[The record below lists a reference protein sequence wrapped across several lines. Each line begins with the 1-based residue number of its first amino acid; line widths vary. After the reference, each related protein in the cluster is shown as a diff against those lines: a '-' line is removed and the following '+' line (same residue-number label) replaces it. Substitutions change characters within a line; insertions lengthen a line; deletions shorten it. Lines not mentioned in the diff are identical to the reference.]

1 MKLKKIVVALS
12 LVSGLLGCQSQF
24 EFSAEEQNAALRAD
38 AQQKL
43 QALRGNT
50 YVREIRTEDAARRKP
65 VFITEQGA
73 TLRSLLADTLPGY
86 SIIPRGGVSLNKNI
100 DVSANGMQLQ
110 DFIEY
115 IEGTA
120 DLDIK
125 IEGNRVIV
133 SDFETREWN
142 LAAFASTRNVN
153 NVIASTQTRGA
164 KAGDTNSNQDDQ
176 PGASTGNIIGF
187 SLSEDEWT
195 RIMVGAR
202 KIIGAPADSVTG
214 SAKAGGASLA
224 GGGSLN
230 SGAQTMPAG
239 GMESGLNFDVP
250 MPQVGG
256 LRGSADSALNGAYIE
271 GIRSVGIVTAG
282 GRPSKMKVLDRYFQR
297 AIAEATKVI
306 NVQVEAYDVLLSDGR
321 QKGIDWNL
329 LIKSTVSG
337 NPLGL
342 SFFNS
347 SPASDDPFWNVKG
360 TYESSKVSASA
371 LVRFLEQYG
380 RVELKDQPNITV
392 RNGVPAQI
400 YAGEELTY
408 IVDVEQTQDINGN
421 ATVTPKLGRLKVG
434 VTLSVTVRVL
444 DNDRM
449 LVDIWPVISN
459 LNEADTIQIG
469 TYSFKTPRVN
479 LKEFST
485 QLIASSGQSVHMGG
499 LITKRMNEALRQLP
513 WQNLVTKAVLNP
525 LTQGINNSLE
535 RRELVLV
542 VTPTLVEGVL

>member
-1 MKLKKIVVALS
+1 MKLKQIVLALS
-12 LVSGLLGCQSQF
+12 LATGLLGCQSSF
-24 EFSAEEQNAALRAD
+24 DFSQDSQHGALRPE
-38 AQQKL
+38 AQEKM

-50 YVREIRTEDAARRKP
+50 YVREIRTEDAAKRKP
-65 VFITEQGA
+65 IFFTQKGIS
-73 TLRSLLADTLPGY
+73 LRSVLQETLPGY
-86 SIIPRGGVSLNKNI
+86 SIIPRGKVDLNSPI
-100 DVSANGMQLQ
+100 DVAANGMQLQ

-115 IEGTA
+115 IEGTR

-125 IEGNRVIV
+125 IEGNRVLI
-133 SDFETREWN
+133 SNFETREWN

-164 KAGDTNSNQDDQ
+164 KAGDSEDEKQTGN
-176 PGASTGNIIGF
+176 STGNVIGF

-195 RIMVGAR
+195 KIMEGAR
-202 KIIGAPADSVTG
+202 KIIGASGDKAE
-214 SAKAGGASLA
+214 AGGPRMSAGAASA
-224 GGGSLN
+224 SVGGGRS
-230 SGAQTMPAG
+230 S
-239 GMESGLNFDVP
+239 SGLDFDVQEP
-250 MPQVGG
+250 MLLVGG
-256 LRGSADSALNGAYIE
+256 SNDSEQTPAYIE

-297 AIAEATKVI
+297 AITESTKVV
-306 NVQVEAYDVLLSDGR
+306 NVQVEAYDVLLTDGK
-321 QKGIDWNL
+321 QKGIDWNV
-329 LIKSTVSG
+329 LINSTVNG

-342 SFFNS
+342 NFFNT
-347 SPASDDPFWNVKG
+347 SPSSDDPFWNVQG
-360 TYESSKVSASA
+360 TYESSKVNASA
-371 LVRFLEQYG
+371 LVKFLEQYG

-408 IVDVEQTQDINGN
+408 IVDVEQSQDESGN
-421 ATVTPKLGRLKVG
+421 VTVTPKLGRLKVG

-444 DNDRM
+444 ENDRL
-449 LVDIWPVISN
+449 LVDVWPVISN
-459 LNEADTIQIG
+459 LNDPDTITIG
-469 TYSFKTPRVN
+469 DYSFSTPRVN

-485 QLIASSGQSVHMGG
+485 QLITSSGQSVHLGG

-513 WQNLVTKAVLNP
+513 WQNLVTKAILNP

-542 VTPTLVEGVL
+542 VTPTLVEGAL

>member
-1 MKLKKIVVALS
+1 MKLKQIVLALS
-12 LVSGLLGCQSQF
+12 LATGLLGCQSSF
-24 EFSAEEQNAALRAD
+24 DFSQDSQHGALRPE
-38 AQQKL
+38 AQEKM

-50 YVREIRTEDAARRKP
+50 YVREIRTEDAAKRKP
-65 VFITEQGA
+65 IFFTQKGIS
-73 TLRSLLADTLPGY
+73 LRSVLQETLPGY
-86 SIIPRGGVSLNKNI
+86 SIIPRGKVDLNSPI
-100 DVSANGMQLQ
+100 DVAANGMQLQ

-115 IEGTA
+115 IEGTR

-125 IEGNRVIV
+125 IEGNRVLI
-133 SDFETREWN
+133 SNFETREWN

-164 KAGDTNSNQDDQ
+164 KAGDSEDEKQTGN
-176 PGASTGNIIGF
+176 STGNVIGF

-195 RIMVGAR
+195 KIMEGAR
-202 KIIGAPADSVTG
+202 KIIGASGDKAE
-214 SAKAGGASLA
+214 AGGPRMSAGAASA
-224 GGGSLN
+224 SVGGGRSN
-230 SGAQTMPAG
+230 SG
-239 GMESGLNFDVP
+239 LDFDVQEP
-250 MPQVGG
+250 MLLVGG
-256 LRGSADSALNGAYIE
+256 SNDSEQAPAYIE

-297 AIAEATKVI
+297 AITESTKVV
-306 NVQVEAYDVLLSDGR
+306 NVQVEAYDVLLTDGK
-321 QKGIDWNL
+321 QKGIDWNV
-329 LIKSTVSG
+329 LINSTVNG

-342 SFFNS
+342 NFFNT
-347 SPASDDPFWNVKG
+347 SPSSDDPFWNVQG
-360 TYESSKVSASA
+360 TYESSKVNASA
-371 LVRFLEQYG
+371 LVKFLEQYG

-408 IVDVEQTQDINGN
+408 IVDVEQSQDESGN
-421 ATVTPKLGRLKVG
+421 VTVTPKLGRLKVG

-444 DNDRM
+444 ENDRL
-449 LVDIWPVISN
+449 LVDVWPVISN
-459 LNEADTIQIG
+459 LNDPDTITIG
-469 TYSFKTPRVN
+469 DYSFSTPRVN

-485 QLIASSGQSVHMGG
+485 QLITSSGQSVHLGG

-513 WQNLVTKAVLNP
+513 WQNLVTKAILNP

-542 VTPTLVEGVL
+542 VTPTLVEGAL

>member
-1 MKLKKIVVALS
+1 MNLKKIAIAVTMAA
-12 LVSGLLGCQSQF
+12 GLIGCKSAF
-24 EFSAEEQNAALRAD
+24 EFSPEEQHAPLRPD
-38 AQQKL
+38 VQQKL

-50 YVREIRTEDAARRKP
+50 YVREIRSEDAALRKP
-65 VFITEQGA
+65 VFLTQANIP
-73 TLRSLLADTLPGY
+73 LRTALSTTLPGY
-86 SIIPRGGVSLNKNI
+86 SIIPRGQVNLDQKINLAAS
-100 DVSANGMQLQ
+100 GMPLQ
-110 DFIEY
+110 DLIEY
-115 IEGTA
+115 IEGTS

-133 SDFETREWN
+133 SDFETRDWN

-164 KAGDTNSNQDDQ
+164 KAGEDTARDQ
-176 PGASTGNIIGF
+176 ENGVSTGNVIGF
-187 SLSEDEWT
+187 SLSEDEWV
-195 RIMVGAR
+195 RIMAGAR
-202 KIIGAPADSVTG
+202 TIIGAQSTG
-214 SAKAGGASLA
+214 VPTTETSNAGENGAVSSAGQMGQAGSM
-224 GGGSLN
+224 S
-230 SGAQTMPAG
+230 
-239 GMESGLNFDVP
+239 SGLNFDVQIPQGMPP
-250 MPQVGG
+250 MGDGYPGK
-256 LRGSADSALNGAYIE
+256 AAYIE
-271 GIRSVGIVTAG
+271 GIRSVGIITAG
-282 GRPSKMKVLDRYFQR
+282 GPPSKMKVLDRYFKR
-297 AIAEATKVI
+297 AIEEASKVI
-306 NVQVEAYDVLLSDGR
+306 NVSVEAYDVLLSDGR

-329 LIKSTVSG
+329 LVKSTVSG

-342 SFFNS
+342 NFFNT

-360 TYESSKVSASA
+360 TYDSDKVSATT
-371 LVRFLEQYG
+371 LIRFLEQYG
-380 RVELKDQPNITV
+380 RVELKDQPNLTV

-408 IVDVEQTQDINGN
+408 IVDVEQTQDVNGN

-444 DNDRM
+444 DNDKLM
-449 LVDIWPVISN
+449 VDVWPVISN
-459 LNEADTIQIG
+459 LNEPDTIGIG
-469 TYSFKTPRVN
+469 DFSFQTPRVN

-513 WQNLVTKAVLNP
+513 WQNLVTKAVINP

-542 VTPTLVEGVL
+542 VTPTLVEGVM

>member
-1 MKLKKIVVALS
+1 MKLKQIVLALS
-12 LVSGLLGCQSQF
+12 LATGLLGCQSSF
-24 EFSAEEQNAALRAD
+24 DFSQESQHGALRPE
-38 AQQKL
+38 AQEKM

-50 YVREIRTEDAARRKP
+50 YVREIRTEDAAKRKP
-65 VFITEQGA
+65 IFFTQKGIS
-73 TLRSLLADTLPGY
+73 LRSVLQETLPGY
-86 SIIPRGGVSLNKNI
+86 SIIPRGKVDLNSPI
-100 DVSANGMQLQ
+100 DVAANGMQLQ

-115 IEGTA
+115 IEGTR

-125 IEGNRVIV
+125 IEGNRVLI
-133 SDFETREWN
+133 SNFETREWN

-164 KAGDTNSNQDDQ
+164 KAGDTEDDKQ
-176 PGASTGNIIGF
+176 TGNSTGNVIGF

-195 RIMVGAR
+195 KIMEGAR
-202 KIIGAPADSVTG
+202 KIIGASGDKAE
-214 SAKAGGASLA
+214 AGGPRASA
-224 GGGSLN
+224 GAASASVGGGRSN
-230 SGAQTMPAG
+230 SG
-239 GMESGLNFDVP
+239 LDFDVQEP
-250 MPQVGG
+250 MLLVGG
-256 LRGSADSALNGAYIE
+256 SGDSEQAPAYIE

-297 AIAEATKVI
+297 AIAESTKVV
-306 NVQVEAYDVLLSDGR
+306 NVQVEAYDVLLTDGK
-321 QKGIDWNL
+321 QKGIDWNV
-329 LIKSTVSG
+329 LINSTVNG

-342 SFFNS
+342 NFFNT
-347 SPASDDPFWNVKG
+347 SPASDDPFWNVQG
-360 TYESSKVSASA
+360 TYESSKVNASA
-371 LVRFLEQYG
+371 LVKFLEQYG

-408 IVDVEQTQDINGN
+408 IVDVEQSQDESGN
-421 ATVTPKLGRLKVG
+421 VTVTPKLGRLKIG

-444 DNDRM
+444 ENDRL
-449 LVDIWPVISN
+449 LVDVWPVISN
-459 LNEADTIQIG
+459 LNDPDTITIG
-469 TYSFKTPRVN
+469 DYSFETPRVN

-485 QLIASSGQSVHMGG
+485 QLITSSGQSVHLGG

-513 WQNLVTKAVLNP
+513 WQNLVTKAILNP

-542 VTPTLVEGVL
+542 VTPTLVEGAL

>member
-1 MKLKKIVVALS
+1 MKLKQIVLAMTLAT
-12 LVSGLLGCQSQF
+12 GLLGCQQSVF
-24 EFSAEEQNAALRAD
+24 EFSPEVEHGALRPD
-38 AQQKL
+38 AQDKM
-43 QALRGNT
+43 QAMRGNT
-50 YVREIRTEDAARRKP
+50 YVREIRTEDAAKRKP
-65 VFITEQGA
+65 VFLTQKGMA
-73 TLRSLLADTLPGY
+73 LRSVLAETLPGY
-86 SIIPRGGVSLNKNI
+86 AIIPRGKVDLNDTI
-100 DVSANGMQLQ
+100 DVAANGMPLS

-115 IEGTA
+115 IEGTR

-125 IEGNRVIV
+125 IEANRVFI
-133 SDFETREWN
+133 SNFETREWN

-164 KAGDTNSNQDDQ
+164 KAGDSDDDNRET
-176 PGASTGNIIGF
+176 GTSTGNVIGF
-187 SLSEDEWT
+187 TLSEDEWT
-195 RIMVGAR
+195 KIMDGAR
-202 KIIGAPADSVTG
+202 KIIGAAADKSGPSRVTGGADSSSV
-214 SAKAGGASLA
+214 GGRS
-224 GGGSLN
+224 GGSSSN
-230 SGAQTMPAG
+230 MQ
-239 GMESGLNFDVP
+239 SGLNFDVQAP
-250 MPQVGG
+250 VAIAG
-256 LRGSADSALNGAYIE
+256 LGDSDEIPPYIE

-297 AIAEATKVI
+297 AIAESTKVV
-306 NVQVEAYDVLLSDGR
+306 NVQVEAYDVLLTDGK
-321 QKGIDWNL
+321 QKGVDWNL
-329 LIKSTVSG
+329 LVKSTVNG

-342 SFFNS
+342 NIFNT
-347 SPASDDPFWNVKG
+347 SPASDDPFWNVQG
-360 TYESSKVSASA
+360 TYESSKVNATA

-408 IVDVEQTQDINGN
+408 IVDVEQSQDESGN
-421 ATVTPKLGRLKVG
+421 VTVTPKLGRLKVG

-444 DNDRM
+444 DNDQL
-449 LVDIWPVISN
+449 LVDVWPVISN

-469 TYSFKTPRVN
+469 DYSFQTPRVN

-485 QLIASSGQSVHMGG
+485 QLITASGQSVHLGG

-525 LTQGINNSLE
+525 ISQGINNNLE

-542 VTPTLVEGVL
+542 VTPTLVEGAL